1 MQLQF
6 KLHFLP
12 IILDLYF
19 HYPSCKEN
27 RIKLS
32 DFKGPVWYGIAEK
45 NITFKDWK
53 KSLSYLDPKYTLE
66 KIRTLIQT

>member
-6 KLHFLP
+6 KLHFLL

-32 DFKGPVWYGIAEK
+32 DFKGPVPDTALQKKHYIQGMKKIA
-45 NITFKDWK
+45 
-53 KSLSYLDPKYTLE
+53 
-66 KIRTLIQT
+66 